1 MTQGRQSVA
10 IMQPYFMPYLG
21 YFQLLD
27 AVDVFVLYDDVNFI
41 KKGWI
46 NRNRILTSQGE
57 YMFTIPLSNISQNR
71 TIAEHS
77 LVDSERFYKSFKK
90 TMEMSYRR
98 APNYCQ
104 GMEVLEKVFSD
115 PMPDLTM
122 LCEKALRICC
132 ALLDIKCIF
141 VRSSELSNNNA
152 LKGNAR
158 IIDITKHLNG
168 KSYVNLPGGRT
179 LYRRSDFQTHG
190 IELKFL
196 KMESG
201 ISYSQIIPGFVPHLS
216 LIDMLMSVPLSQ
228 IKLWIKRYELID

>member
-115 PMPDLTM
+115 PMP
-122 LCEKALRICC
+122 
-132 ALLDIKCIF
+132 
-141 VRSSELSNNNA
+141 
-152 LKGNAR
+152 
-158 IIDITKHLNG
+158 
-168 KSYVNLPGGRT
+168 
-179 LYRRSDFQTHG
+179 
-190 IELKFL
+190 
-196 KMESG
+196 
-201 ISYSQIIPGFVPHLS
+201 
-216 LIDMLMSVPLSQ
+216 
-228 IKLWIKRYELID
+228 